1 MVAPPS
7 TDVSHPWL
15 LPASPEASS
24 ADNVMRGCLT
34 CRKRH
39 LKCDKTGT
47 ECLRCQRSGRE
58 CIPAPSKPEEVTF
71 RHGQNPSMRSHG
83 PLRYGESGLSFPD
96 NQFWIEVPPELSFED
111 ETDQTA
117 ADYHIVSGEASPAL
131 PRGSRNARLS
141 TPISTLPSTTSP
153 TQAFVSSGPG
163 PSHKVS
169 HSQTLSMES
178 LLPPDTPRDNPK
190 LADFNEAFLLRH
202 FQRTLG
208 PLLDS
213 CDHERQFSMDV
224 VERAPSYPLLL
235 YACLATAA
243 RHLSQ
248 TTNLVPP
255 NTADEYHEKCIAILL
270 PGLGDWESR
279 IGLDILL
286 ASTVILRFFEQ
297 ISSHAPSNDSQRH
310 LLAGSVYISSQ
321 VGCAVSGGLAEASF
335 WVFVMQDIQFAL
347 ASQNPLR
354 LTLSP
359 FDERLQLV
367 WAHRVSQTDRDW
379 AHRAVWLLAGA
390 INYCY
395 GVHDPHASARE
406 RSILKY
412 KINAWEARKPD
423 GFRPLH
429 FSLAD
434 LRINRPYPV
443 VWYTKSLYATAT
455 QHICLA
461 RALIQEYELRNLYTS
476 PNLSQDISTVENG
489 VTKNLD
495 ILFGIALSSEA
506 DPSARIMACH
516 ALCAC
521 GSWVREPLARRYLL
535 DLLEKTEAENGWPWA
550 FVSRKL
556 GQEWRLTAS

>member
-1 MVAPPS
+1 
-7 TDVSHPWL
+7 
-15 LPASPEASS
+15 
-24 ADNVMRGCLT
+24 MRGCLT

-47 ECLRCQRSGRE
+47 ECLRCQRSRRE
-58 CIPAPSKPEEVTF
+58 CIPAPAKPEEVTF
-71 RHGQNPSMRSHG
+71 RHGQNPSMRSKG
-83 PLRYGESGLSFPD
+83 PPRYGESDLSFPK
-96 NQFWIEVPPELSFED
+96 NQVWVEMPAELSFED
-111 ETDQTA
+111 ETEQTA
-117 ADYHIVSGEASPAL
+117 SDYLVVSAEASPVV
-131 PRGSRNARLS
+131 PRGMRKARFS
-141 TPISTLPSTTSP
+141 TSTSTLPSITSP
-153 TQAFVSSGPG
+153 TQTFLPGDPG
-163 PSHKVS
+163 PSQRVS
-169 HSQTLSMES
+169 HSRTLSMDS

-202 FQRTLG
+202 FQKALG
-208 PLLDS
+208 PWLDS
-213 CDHERQFSMDV
+213 CDHEKQFSVNV

-248 TTNLVPP
+248 TTNLIPP

-270 PGLGDWESR
+270 PGLGNWESR

-297 ISSHAPSNDSQRH
+297 ISSHAPSSDSQRH

-321 VGCAVSGGLAEASF
+321 VDCAVSGGLSEASF

-359 FDERLQLV
+359 FDEKLQFM
-367 WAHRVSQTDRDW
+367 WTHRVSQTDRDW

-395 GVHDPHASARE
+395 GSHDPHASVTE
-406 RSILKY
+406 RSILKH
-412 KINAWEARKPD
+412 KINGWEARKPD

-429 FSLAD
+429 FSFAD
-434 LRINRPYPV
+434 TRIGRPYPV
-443 VWYTKSLYATAT
+443 VWYTKSLYATAA

-461 RALIQEYELRNLYTS
+461 KVLIEEYELRNLYTS
-476 PNLSQDISTVENG
+476 PNPGQDTSRMEDNVA
-489 VTKNLD
+489 KNLG
-495 ILFGIALSSEA
+495 ILFGIALSSDG
-506 DPSARIMACH
+506 DPSTRIMACH

-521 GSWVREPLARRYLL
+521 GSWIRDPLSRRCLL
-535 DLLEKTEAENGWPWA
+535 DLLHQTESENGWPWT
-550 FVSRKL
+550 FVSRRL
-556 GQEWRLTAS
+556 GQEWA